1 MSGRAKFAAKF
12 DGTTFALASGM
23 TTRLTLEV
31 GERDHFLGS
40 SRAPV
45 TLVEYGDFECPYC
58 GAAYSIVKSVAQRL
72 GPELRFVFRNF
83 PLRELHPH
91 AELAAE
97 AAEAAGAQGAFWEMH
112 DLLFENQADL
122 SGSALLRYAAS
133 AVPDPQRWAADMHQ
147 RSFNARVRED
157 LASGARSG
165 VRGTPTFFINGLRH
179 DAAYDEISLMLA
191 IEAALD
197 PTCSP
202 RDGSNPPTR
211 APRAAQKT

>member
-1 MSGRAKFAAKF
+1 MSN
-12 DGTTFALASGM
+12 
-23 TTRLTLEV
+23 RLTLQV
-31 GERDHFLGS
+31 GERDHVLGS

-58 GAAYSIVKSVAQRL
+58 GAAYPIVKSVARRL

-97 AAEAAGAQGAFWEMH
+97 AAEAAGAQGVFWKMH
-112 DLLFENQADL
+112 DLMFEHQSDL
-122 SGSALLRYAAS
+122 SGGALVRYAAI
-133 AVPDPQRWAADMHQ
+133 AVPDPQRWVVDMHE

-165 VRGTPTFFINGLRH
+165 VRGTPTFFINGVRH
-179 DAAYDEISLMLA
+179 DAAYDEVSLILA
-191 IEAALD
+191 LEDALD
-197 PTCSP
+197 RGALT
-202 RDGSNPPTR
+202 
-211 APRAAQKT
+211 A